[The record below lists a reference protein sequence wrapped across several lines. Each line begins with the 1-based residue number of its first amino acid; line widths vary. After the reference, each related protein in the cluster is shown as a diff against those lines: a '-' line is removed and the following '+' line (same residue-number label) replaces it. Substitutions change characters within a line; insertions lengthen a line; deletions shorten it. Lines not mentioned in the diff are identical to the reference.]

1 MVNYDFYDIYFPI
14 SDLGL
19 ICAKKM
25 ELLGTYYGCT
35 DKFYLVK
42 RKKCN
47 FGGFRTPF
55 PALECQ
61 SEGRTQPGRS
71 DFRAS

>member
-25 ELLGTYYGCT
+25 ELLGAYYGCT
-35 DKFYLVK
+35 DKFYLVE
-42 RKKCN
+42 RKKMELWRLQN
-47 FGGFRTPF
+47 PVSGSGEPI
-55 PALECQ
+55 
-61 SEGRTQPGRS
+61 
-71 DFRAS
+71 